1 VAGAV
6 QVADASKPGG
16 GWPRPVADGNEGE
29 PVRQSRFESRVAV
42 VTGGSN
48 GIGRAITEA
57 LAGEGARVVICDLA
71 DSRYFAANPDV
82 VTVSGDVAEHGL
94 ADRVIAEAVTR
105 WGRVD
110 ILVNDAASYPD
121 GTLLEMPPDAW
132 DRVFRVNVTG
142 AFMMMQAFA
151 RHCVSETGAVGA
163 ARAAPGGEAGLETAG
178 QPAGAVVNISTG
190 SARNPRPG
198 GAAYSASKAAVETM
212 SKVFAMELGRH
223 RIRVNVVAPGY
234 IDVREWSDAYPDR
247 APDDLRATLVRS
259 IPLGRAGD
267 PRDIAEAVLFLASD
281 AAANITGTVLEV
293 DGGSNAGRYMLAA
306 RDGTGHAND
315 RG

>member
-1 VAGAV
+1 
-6 QVADASKPGG
+6 
-16 GWPRPVADGNEGE
+16 
-29 PVRQSRFESRVAV
+29 VRQSRFDGRVAV

-48 GIGRAITEA
+48 GIGRAITKA
-57 LAGEGARVVICDLA
+57 LADEGARVLVCDLA
-71 DSRYFAANPDV
+71 DSGYFSGHQHV
-82 VTVSGDVAEHGL
+82 VTVTGDVAERGL
-94 ADRVIAEAVTR
+94 ADRVLAEAVSR
-105 WGRVD
+105 WGRADV
-110 ILVNDAASYPD
+110 LVNDAASYPD
-121 GTLLEMPPDAW
+121 GSLLDMPADAW

-151 RHCVSETGAVGA
+151 RHRVGQATATADAGA
-163 ARAAPGGEAGLETAG
+163 AGDGEPGA
-178 QPAGAVVNISTG
+178 AVVNISTG

-212 SKVFAMELGRH
+212 SKVFAMELGAH
-223 RIRVNVVAPGY
+223 GIRVNVVAPGY
-234 IDVREWSDAYPDR
+234 IDVREWSDAYPNR
-247 APDDLRATLVRS
+247 APDELRAALVRS

-293 DGGSNAGRYMLAA
+293 DGGSNAGRYSLTA
-306 RDGTGHAND
+306 HAGRSND

>member
-1 VAGAV
+1 MAA
-6 QVADASKPGG
+6 
-16 GWPRPVADGNEGE
+16 RGE
-29 PVRQSRFESRVAV
+29 PVRQSRFDDRVAV

-57 LAGEGARVVICDLA
+57 LAGEGARVVICDLS
-71 DSRYFAANPDV
+71 DSGYFAANPAV
-82 VTVSGDVAEHGL
+82 ATVTGDVAEHGL
-94 ADRVIAEAVTR
+94 ADRVLAEAVTR

-110 ILVNDAASYPD
+110 VLVNDAAAYPD
-121 GTLLEMPPDAW
+121 GT
-132 DRVFRVNVTG
+132 G
-142 AFMMMQAFA
+142 
-151 RHCVSETGAVGA
+151 
-163 ARAAPGGEAGLETAG
+163 
-178 QPAGAVVNISTG
+178 GAVVNISTG

-212 SKVFAMELGRH
+212 SKVFAMELGPH
-223 RIRVNVVAPGY
+223 GIRVNVVAPGY
-234 IDVREWSDAYPDR
+234 IDVRDWSDAYPDR
-247 APDDLRATLVRS
+247 APEDLRAALVRS

-293 DGGSNAGRYMLAA
+293 DGGSNAGRYTLAA
-306 RDGTGHAND
+306 HVGSGNADD

>member
-1 VAGAV
+1 
-6 QVADASKPGG
+6 
-16 GWPRPVADGNEGE
+16 
-29 PVRQSRFESRVAV
+29 VRQSRFDDRVAV

-48 GIGRAITEA
+48 GIGRAITET
-57 LAGEGARVVICDLA
+57 LAGEGARVVICDLS
-71 DSRYFAANPDV
+71 DSGYFAGNPAV
-82 VTVSGDVAEHGL
+82 VTVTGDVAEYGL
-94 ADRVIAEAVTR
+94 ADRVLAEAVTR

-110 ILVNDAASYPD
+110 VLVNDAAAYPD
-121 GTLLEMPPDAW
+121 GTLLEMQPDAW

-151 RHCVSETGAVGA
+151 RQRASRAGTG
-163 ARAAPGGEAGLETAG
+163 
-178 QPAGAVVNISTG
+178 GAVVNISTG

-212 SKVFAMELGRH
+212 SKVFAMELGPH
-223 RIRVNVVAPGY
+223 GIRVNVVAPGY
-234 IDVREWSDAYPDR
+234 IDVRDWSDAYPDR
-247 APDDLRATLVRS
+247 APEDLRAALVRS
-259 IPLGRAGD
+259 IPLGQAGD

-293 DGGSNAGRYMLAA
+293 DGGSNAGRYTLAA
-306 RDGTGHAND
+306 HVGSGNAHD